1 MKKVNLLDF
10 LKTQLYN
17 KKVNIYTAPTWY
29 KMDGYKNDPIHIDV
43 ITEVEDIDMA
53 YDEGLKLWLKID
65 TFDETI
71 QVDFDCMEVFI
82 DEQ

>member
-29 KMDGYKNDPIHIDV
+29 KTDGYKNDPIHIGV

>member
-29 KMDGYKNDPIHIDV
+29 KMDGY
-43 ITEVEDIDMA
+43 
-53 YDEGLKLWLKID
+53 
-65 TFDETI
+65 
-71 QVDFDCMEVFI
+71 
-82 DEQ
+82 

>member
-17 KKVNIYTAPTWY
+17 KKVNIYAAPTWF
-29 KMDGYKNDPIHIDV
+29 KIDSYKNDPIHIGV